1 MTPSTSESARDSAP
15 SVPPW
20 ERPVTA
26 VRGVGLER
34 SSLLLK
40 LGIRTVGD
48 LLFHRPRRHED
59 RRALVPIRDLQLG
72 EPATVAGHI
81 VAAGTKWFRQRTRSV
96 FEFILEDGTGRL
108 HCRWWNV
115 PFLERVY
122 GVGDRVLVY
131 GKPNSLRPR
140 QIDHPETERFESE
153 DDPRVHLNRVV
164 PIHGATEGLTSRT
177 LRTLVWNALEQFGEA
192 IPGCEWDGEGGC
204 TAPDGTPWPTRI
216 QALRDLHFPV
226 EPSAAERAR
235 QRFAFDEFMEL
246 QRAIRRRRAN
256 LERLAEPIPCGGDNR
271 WMRPFLAGLG
281 FRLTPAQ
288 TRVLRE
294 IRQDLVGNVPMRRLL
309 QGDVGSGKTVV
320 AGCAALMALESGW
333 TVAVMA
339 PTEILAV
346 QLAGHFRRWFEPL
359 GIPVTLHAG
368 GRVEGAVGENSGARL
383 VVGTQALLEES
394 VQMDPLGLVI
404 VDEQHKFGVLQR
416 EALVR
421 KGRHPHLL
429 VMTATPIPRTL
440 GLTVYGDLDLSVLDA
455 LPEGRQPIRTHLRD
469 ATALPRVWEFIK
481 TELAAGRQAYVVCP
495 RVDESD
501 HDDVRS
507 VTREFKNVLEALAPW
522 KVVLAHGRMSSD
534 ERDRAMAE
542 FRSGEAAAM
551 VATQVIEVGVDVPS
565 ASVMVILSAERFGLA
580 QLHQLRGRV
589 GRGSAASHCILVSQ
603 AKTPSARARLKVLEE
618 TTDGFEL
625 AEADFRIRGPGE
637 LLGQDQSGMPS
648 LRFGDLVT
656 DGALVK
662 WARQSVRREA

>member
-1 MTPSTSESARDSAP
+1 M
-15 SVPPW
+15 
-20 ERPVTA
+20 A
-26 VRGVGLER
+26 VRGVGPER
-34 SSLLLK
+34 SALLLK

-48 LLFHRPRRHED
+48 LLLHRPRRHED
-59 RRALVPIRDLQLG
+59 RRALVAIRDLQLG
-72 EPATVAGHI
+72 EPATVAGKI
-81 VAAGTKWFRQRTRSV
+81 VASGTKWFRNRTRSV

-115 PFLERVY
+115 PFLEKVY
-122 GVGDRVLVY
+122 GPGDAVLVY

-164 PIHGATEGLTSRT
+164 PIHGATEGLSART
-177 LRTLVWNALEQFGEA
+177 IRTLVWNALEQFGGT
-192 IPGCEWDGEGGC
+192 IPGCDWDGDRRC
-204 TAPDGTPWPTRI
+204 TAPDGIPWPTRV
-216 QALRDLHFPV
+216 QALRDLHFP
-226 EPSAAERAR
+226 EDPLAAERAR

-271 WMRPFLAGLG
+271 WMRPFLGGLG
-281 FRLTPAQ
+281 FRLTSAQ
-288 TRVLRE
+288 TRVLKE
-294 IRQDLVGNVPMRRLL
+294 IRQDLVGRVPMRRLL

-320 AGCAALMALESGW
+320 AACAALMALESGW

-359 GIPVTLHAG
+359 GIGVTLHAG
-368 GRVEGAVGENSGARL
+368 GRVEGPGDGGACPRM
-383 VVGTQALLEES
+383 VVGTQALLESS
-394 VQMDPLGLVI
+394 VELDRLGLVI
-404 VDEQHKFGVLQR
+404 VDEQHKFGVVQR

-469 ATALPRVWEFIK
+469 ATALPRVWEFMK
-481 TELAAGRQAYVVCP
+481 TELAAGRRAYVVCP
-495 RVDESD
+495 RVDESEQ
-501 HDDVRS
+501 DDVRS
-507 VTREFKNVLEALAPW
+507 VTREFKNVREALAPW
-522 KVVLAHGRMSSD
+522 KVVLAHGRMASE
-534 ERDRAMAE
+534 ERDRSMLE
-542 FRSGEAAAM
+542 FRSGEAAVL
-551 VATQVIEVGVDVPS
+551 VATQVIEVGVDVPA

-589 GRGSAASHCILVSQ
+589 GRGSAASHCILVAQ
-603 AKTPSARARLKVLEE
+603 AKTESARARLKVLEE

-637 LLGQDQSGMPS
+637 LLGQEQSGMPQ
-648 LRFGDLVT
+648 LRFGDLLS
-656 DGALVK
+656 DGELVR
-662 WARQSVRREA
+662 WARRCVQAPQEVPRTPLPSGGLAAKSTV